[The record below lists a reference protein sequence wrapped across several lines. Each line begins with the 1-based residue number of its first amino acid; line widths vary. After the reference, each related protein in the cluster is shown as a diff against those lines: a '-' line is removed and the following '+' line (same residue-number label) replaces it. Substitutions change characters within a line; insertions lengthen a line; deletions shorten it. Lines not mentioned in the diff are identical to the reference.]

1 MPRFARMIGEGMV
14 ARGHEVEYWTSPQN
28 GFTRIPIPSDF
39 VKKWLGYADQFILYP
54 HELKRA
60 VDQAPDETLFVVTDQ
75 ALGMWVHEITDRPH
89 VIHCHDFM
97 ALRSSLGEIPENP
110 TSWTGKQYQRL
121 IRKGFS
127 IGSHFISVSRKTQSD
142 LHRFLHKEPTTSE
155 VVYNGLNYTYSP
167 MSPEDAWESLAAKV
181 PHSRKPP
188 ILHIG
193 GNQWYKNRSGVL
205 ELYRAYASQT
215 HSPHPLWMIGA
226 SPTAEMISIAEKI
239 PSNGMVLFLTGWQNQ
254 DLRAA
259 YSVAAVLLFPSLDE
273 GFGWPIAE
281 AMACGC
287 AVITTDQEPMTEVGG
302 DAAFYLP
309 RLSQT
314 DRGELD
320 QWAQSGAEML
330 RRVTELSV
338 EELSRRKERGLIQS
352 ARFRAETAL
361 NGYEKTY
368 REILQRTDH
377 SG

>member
-1 MPRFARMIGEGMV
+1 
-14 ARGHEVEYWTSPQN
+14 
-28 GFTRIPIPSDF
+28 
-39 VKKWLGYADQFILYP
+39 
-54 HELKRA
+54 
-60 VDQAPDETLFVVTDQ
+60 
-75 ALGMWVHEITDRPH
+75 
-89 VIHCHDFM
+89 
-97 ALRSSLGEIPENP
+97 
-110 TSWTGKQYQRL
+110 
-121 IRKGFS
+121 
-127 IGSHFISVSRKTQSD
+127 
-142 LHRFLHKEPTTSE
+142 
-155 VVYNGLNYTYSP
+155 
-167 MSPEDAWESLAAKV
+167 
-181 PHSRKPP
+181 
-188 ILHIG
+188 
-193 GNQWYKNRSGVL
+193 
-205 ELYRAYASQT
+205 
-215 HSPHPLWMIGA
+215 MIGA

-239 PSNGMVLFLTGWQNQ
+239 PSNGMVLVLTGWQNQ

-338 EELSRRKERGLIQS
+338 VELSRRKERGLIQS

-361 NGYEKTY
+361 DGYEKTY
-368 REILQRTDH
+368 REILQRREH